1 LISPII
7 IHLRTSA
14 DGIPPLFITKRRR
27 GTPPLV
33 SGIFQAARIAP
44 RVRPEA
50 YITPDRYFTIVR
62 RASPRQ
68 SERAQSGPRGG
79 AKTSLSRRGIPL
91 ANGARCRGDDA
102 APRRLSTPLHAI
114 YSYRKA
120 DESSLVAATCFAAR
134 STEPSGTLLAAPLS
148 CFPVGCFSSRR
159 EESSS
164 TGGRQEES
172 SRGSIAEGRARARAR
187 APIDRNARLRGHG
200 TRRDRECRLHVHT
213 RARARARM
221 QAGRQALSQ
230 SAERVMPGVVRL
242 AWRAGLSLARN
253 PAPGRTGLPFGIA
266 SSPAPPPPGRA
277 ADYTSRANGT
287 CGIRRNDTKGSAN
300 WLST

>member
-134 STEPSGTLLAAPLS
+134 STEPSGTLLAAPLLL
-148 CFPVGCFSSRR
+148 PRR
-159 EESSS
+159 LLLVPTRRKFLHRRK
-164 TGGRQEES
+164 TGGEQPRLYCRR
-172 SRGSIAEGRARARAR
+172 SRARSDRSERAITWSRDETRSRVPVARAHARARAR
-187 APIDRNARLRGHG
+187 AH
-200 TRRDRECRLHVHT
+200 
-213 RARARARM
+213 
-221 QAGRQALSQ
+221 AGRQAGTLSECGACDAGCC
-230 SAERVMPGVVRL
+230 SPRMASRTVISPESRPREDWSPLRHRV
-242 AWRAGLSLARN
+242 LSR
-253 PAPGRTGLPFGIA
+253 P
-266 SSPAPPPPGRA
+266 SPPG
-277 ADYTSRANGT
+277 TGSRLYFT
-287 CGIRRNDTKGSAN
+287 CQ
-300 WLST
+300 WYMWH